1 MQQDFKPSKFGPR
14 LYSAWMLNVR
24 PKRRTQLVSMEIIGS
39 GGRLFWK
46 GWRPIWVSKGKGGD
60 DSVNEGGLTSR
71 DYNLNPLTVTFPRGV
86 FRCDDLIMSAT
97 EFYNE
102 QMLSMDKSEKDT
114 RRRHYVKHIFGT
126 AGRTAGSFSVGP
138 DRSSPSTS
146 SDTRA
151 CLHHR
156 PLGWE
161 FEELGPERLETGSP
175 IDNLALSSDAMEMV
189 DEARYWKSNE
199 AWYRKRRIP
208 WRRGWLLHGPPG
220 TGKTALIRAIA
231 EDLDLPVFIY
241 DLASMF
247 NEELQTEWSRMMSEV
262 PCMAVIEDIDAVFKG
277 RVNVVSKEQ
286 QSLTFDCLLNCL
298 DGIQKCDG
306 LFVAITTNRLE
317 HIDSALGCPDQGIST
332 RPGRIDRT
340 LLVGPLD
347 EDSRVKLASRIL
359 FDRVDL
365 QLRAVDEGDGDT
377 AAQFQERCSRYAL
390 STIWTEKKSTEAMK
404 EDAPKRSPVDSQTS
418 EDSQESQV
426 PDDGGAVE
434 ADQTTL
440 KVDVKRGSPVET
452 STSNAAS
459 IRIDSVT
466 MPINSEAN

>member
-1 MQQDFKPSKFGPR
+1 M
-14 LYSAWMLNVR
+14 
-24 PKRRTQLVSMEIIGS
+24 
-39 GGRLFWK
+39 
-46 GWRPIWVSKGKGGD
+46 
-60 DSVNEGGLTSR
+60 
-71 DYNLNPLTVTFPRGV
+71 
-86 FRCDDLIMSAT
+86 
-97 EFYNE
+97 
-102 QMLSMDKSEKDT
+102 
-114 RRRHYVKHIFGT
+114 
-126 AGRTAGSFSVGP
+126 
-138 DRSSPSTS
+138 
-146 SDTRA
+146 
-151 CLHHR
+151 
-156 PLGWE
+156 
-161 FEELGPERLETGSP
+161 
-175 IDNLALSSDAMEMV
+175 
-189 DEARYWKSNE
+189 
-199 AWYRKRRIP
+199 
-208 WRRGWLLHGPPG
+208 
-220 TGKTALIRAIA
+220 
-231 EDLDLPVFIY
+231 
-241 DLASMF
+241 
-247 NEELQTEWSRMMSEV
+247 
-262 PCMAVIEDIDAVFKG
+262 
-277 RVNVVSKEQ
+277 
-286 QSLTFDCLLNCL
+286 
-298 DGIQKCDG
+298 
-306 LFVAITTNRLE
+306 AITTNRLE

-459 IRIDSVT
+459 IRIDKVT